1 MKKRVCDSYT
11 EQVHVLTLSNINGH
25 NSLFGGQLLSWI
37 DEIAAVVA
45 RRHSG
50 HNVVTAAID
59 RLEFKKPAKPND
71 TVVLHGHITYAG
83 TTSME
88 VKVNSYVEK
97 LDGSRVLINE
107 AYLVMVAVDE
117 NDKPTKVPGLII
129 ETDKERREWDDAELR
144 RQSR

>member
-1 MKKRVCDSYT
+1 MNKKVSDSYT

-59 RLEFKKPAKPND
+59 RLDFRRPAKPND
-71 TVVLHGHITYAG
+71 TVILHGHITYTG
-83 TTSME
+83 RTSME

-97 LDGSRVLINE
+97 LDGSRILINE
-107 AYLVMVAVDE
+107 AHIVMVAVDE
-117 NDKPTKVPGLII
+117 NGLPTPVPALVP
-129 ETDKERREWDDAELR
+129 ETDRERMEFDLAKSR
-144 RQSR
+144 RKRS